1 MIATPKQQAF
11 LAEMVKLAVEAE
23 KMGLLTM
30 LGDAAKA
37 IVEGKPDE
45 AKRRAERAAK
55 AALVRKLLEEIC

>member
-11 LAEMVKLAVEAE
+11 LAEMAELAVAAE